1 MDLSKLKTLFSRL
14 KKWWSCDSGSSGRSL
29 GLSFFP
35 NKIINRIISP
45 WLTLQHMCWKIILKR
60 KRLIRVLEIALTVL
74 IPATVPFFHVVA
86 LDIISERTQGLSP
99 QLTDHH
105 PVASPPLRAG
115 LSACRQQEVYNP
127 SSPPRSG
134 SRRKTQEPW
143 HSVGVARLLV
153 SHQGAWSSQFW
164 ELRASGETWRNTS
177 SLKR

>member
-1 MDLSKLKTLFSRL
+1 
-14 KKWWSCDSGSSGRSL
+14 
-29 GLSFFP
+29 
-35 NKIINRIISP
+35 
-45 WLTLQHMCWKIILKR
+45 MCWKIILKR

-74 IPATVPFFHVVA
+74 IPATVHFFHLVA

-105 PVASPPLRAG
+105 PAASPPLRAG

-143 HSVGVARLLV
+143 HFVGVARLLV

-164 ELRASGETWRNTS
+164 ELRASGETWRNTP
-177 SLKR
+177 SLKRVLPHLFQWSISAGPLARKFHAQWQSGEWPWLGGRELWFRSSSAVH